1 MHIENMRL
9 LKMQRSLRKGKNGA
23 SLSMSFNSEPKAK
36 EQNIGLNEAA
46 LKEFFPMS
54 PKILATRERVM
65 GSTITTSQGGK
76 TCSSFPLTTSQ
87 EIHSPE

>member
-1 MHIENMRL
+1 
-9 LKMQRSLRKGKNGA
+9 
-23 SLSMSFNSEPKAK
+23 MSFNSEPNPK
-36 EQNIGLNEAA
+36 EQNSGLSEAA

-65 GSTITTSQGGK
+65 GSTIATSHGGK
-76 TCSSFPLTTSQ
+76 TCNSFPLTTSQ